1 MRPEDAPRLDA
12 YSLRIQIDEV
22 MPIVTDRAHRD
33 PDHPFTGRVLGKLL
47 TILAV
52 IREQYSSRL
61 ILDAEI
67 RALESQQSVPLATAG
82 AELRDA
88 AGTTPAD
95 ALPSAGAPAP
105 ADAPAP
111 AVTPAPDDAPAP
123 DQATGTTTPAPP
135 SSRS

>member
-67 RALESQQSVPLATAG
+67 R
-82 AELRDA
+82 EL
-88 AGTTPAD
+88 
-95 ALPSAGAPAP
+95 LMLGAPRE
-105 ADAPAP
+105 
-111 AVTPAPDDAPAP
+111 
-123 DQATGTTTPAPP
+123 PP
-135 SSRS
+135 VVDSEPSPEPITAEEMRLVLASVRASLRASRASAR